1 MEQGEGDKIAEFVG
15 LLNDRSEVFAFL
27 TPGTLRVR
35 CAYVRA
41 REKAPW
47 WRFERGAEPTRVEPV
62 RDTARPGIADR
73 PVVFW
78 GPLSAL
84 AALHAESDRPALAAL
99 LYSARDA
106 VAVATAGMSA
116 SKGTA

>member
-1 MEQGEGDKIAEFVG
+1 MERDEGQRIAGYVG

-35 CAYVRA
+35 CAYVRV

-47 WRFERGAEPTRVEPV
+47 WRFERAAEVTKVEPV
-62 RDTARPGIADR
+62 RDTSRAGIADR

-78 GPLSAL
+78 GPLGAL
-84 AALHAESDRPALAAL
+84 GSLHPESDRPALAAL
-99 LYSARDA
+99 LYGARDVLA
-106 VAVATAGMSA
+106 VAMAAARA

>member
-1 MEQGEGDKIAEFVG
+1 MERDEDQKIASYVA

-35 CAYVRA
+35 CAYVRV
-41 REKAPW
+41 RDKAPW
-47 WRFERGAEPTRVEPV
+47 WRFERGAEATKVEPV
-62 RDTARPGIADR
+62 RDTARPGKADR

-78 GPLSAL
+78 GPLDAF
-84 AALHAESDRPALAAL
+84 AALHPETDRPALAAL
-99 LYSARDA
+99 LYGAREA
-106 VAVATAGMSA
+106 MAVATAALNA